1 MDIVTIVVLTG
12 IANITFA
19 LYSWHQISNP
29 ESHVACKA
37 WAQAHFIK
45 ALSFVLYATALLNFS
60 GDLRL
65 LANILILL
73 GCWAEVRA
81 YNKLAA
87 TGLKT
92 SYLFAGFIATSAV
105 FSFMHVM
112 SGTGPNH
119 TMIVT
124 ASFLLAIP
132 LSMNVYALFKLRNQH
147 AASVFPKV
155 LFVVNVMITLLCL
168 IRGFLAVGNP
178 DYIITETFF
187 TNQLFMFA
195 TFISALGNGI
205 GFLGFLKEQSD
216 EKLQTRANI
225 DYLTCIYNRQ
235 YFEKLTRDRIST
247 GESFTLYFLDI
258 DKFKSVNDRF
268 GHATGD
274 EVLRLF
280 AQLLL
285 KQQEQHQAVAGRLGG
300 EEFGL
305 LLPKRTNVSHDA
317 IIQQLRHDFA
327 CEAQKSIGE
336 ALTFSLGDCA
346 STDADTVQSLMR
358 KADVLLYKAKRELQ
372 SSHCPAPDYP
382 QSG

>member
-12 IANITFA
+12 IANLTFA
-19 LYSWHQISNP
+19 LYSYHQVSNP

-37 WAQAHFIK
+37 WAQAQFIK

-81 YNKLAA
+81 YNRLAQ
-87 TGLKT
+87 TGLRT
-92 SYLFAGFIATSAV
+92 PYLFVGFVATSAI
-105 FSFMHVM
+105 FAFMHVT
-112 SGTGPNH
+112 SGSGPNH

-132 LSMNVYALFKLRNQH
+132 LSMNVYALYKLRNQH
-147 AASVFPKV
+147 SVSMFPKV

-168 IRGFLAVGNP
+168 IRGFLAMGNP
-178 DYIITETFF
+178 EYIITEALF

-216 EKLQTRANI
+216 QKLQKRANI
-225 DYLTCIYNRQ
+225 DYLTCIHNRQ
-235 YFEKLTRDRIST
+235 YFEKLTRERIKS

-274 EVLRLF
+274 DVLRLF

-285 KQQEQHQAVAGRLGG
+285 KQQEQHNGVAGRLGG

-305 LLPKRTNVSHDA
+305 LLPQNTSLDHED
-317 IIQQLRHDFA
+317 IIRQLRRAFSVQA
-327 CEAQKSIGE
+327 SKCIGE
-336 ALTFSLGDCA
+336 PLSFSLGGCA
-346 STDADTVQSLMR
+346 STDADTVQDLMR
-358 KADVLLYKAKRELQ
+358 CADVLLYEAKRNLQ
-372 SSHCPAPDYP
+372 AV
-382 QSG
+382 